1 MTHTSP
7 IQNGRHYSLWR
18 KKKNPIFV
26 FVFFFMTSCVGH
38 RVVGVSGD
46 RVKEE
51 EDKKESAGPCYT
63 SPKGEI
69 ENVTTS

>member
-1 MTHTSP
+1 
-7 IQNGRHYSLWR
+7 
-18 KKKNPIFV
+18 
-26 FVFFFMTSCVGH
+26 MTSCVGH

>member
-1 MTHTSP
+1 MAAIIHF
-7 IQNGRHYSLWR
+7 GER
-18 KKKNPIFV
+18 KKIRFL
-26 FVFFFMTSCVGH
+26 FLFLFFFLMTSCVGH

-46 RVKEE
+46 RLKEE

-69 ENVTTS
+69 ENLTTS